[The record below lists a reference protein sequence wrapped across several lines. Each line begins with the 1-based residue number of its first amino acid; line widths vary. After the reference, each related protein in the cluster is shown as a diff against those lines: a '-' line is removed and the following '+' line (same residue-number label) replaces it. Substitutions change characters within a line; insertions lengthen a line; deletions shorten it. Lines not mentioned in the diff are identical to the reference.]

1 MNYRSVIFS
10 KYSGDEQL
18 LQVVS
23 DEALINKIMQFE
35 IALAKAQSGL
45 GIISKKVADE
55 INTKLKRV
63 IISPA
68 DLAAGTLQNGI
79 PVITILAI
87 AKEKLSAEAK
97 KYLHFGATLQDAMD
111 TAQVLVIRDAIAVI
125 EEKVTTLINHFT
137 KLKEQHGKTPCMA
150 HTRGQQAIPI
160 IFGIKINA
168 WLQPLQRQIQRLIE
182 IKQRLFVVQLGGAA
196 GTLSVYADKG
206 KQLTHELAKQ
216 LNLQSTTPWHTQRDN
231 FCEFTNWLAMLTGI
245 LGKMGADILVMP
257 QSEINEV
264 IENAAGGGKA
274 ALCRIKIIRC

>member
-97 KYLHFGATLQDAMD
+97 KYLHFGATSQDAMD

-196 GTLSVYADKG
+196 
-206 KQLTHELAKQ
+206 
-216 LNLQSTTPWHTQRDN
+216 
-231 FCEFTNWLAMLTGI
+231 AMHLF
-245 LGKMGADILVMP
+245 
-257 QSEINEV
+257 
-264 IENAAGGGKA
+264 
-274 ALCRIKIIRC
+274 LCRIL

>member
-97 KYLHFGATLQDAMD
+97 KYLHFGATSQDAMD

-168 WLQPLQRQIQRLIE
+168 WLQPLQRQII
-182 IKQRLFVVQLGGAA
+182 FV
-196 GTLSVYADKG
+196 
-206 KQLTHELAKQ
+206 
-216 LNLQSTTPWHTQRDN
+216 
-231 FCEFTNWLAMLTGI
+231 
-245 LGKMGADILVMP
+245 
-257 QSEINEV
+257 
-264 IENAAGGGKA
+264 
-274 ALCRIKIIRC
+274 